1 MDYFFLANTA
11 LFRGIATDEVQ
22 TLLQCLGF
30 RTKTYEKGAV
40 IYHAGETAATMGLI
54 CSGSVVI
61 ACCDLW
67 GNNSVLDVLG
77 SGQLFSEA
85 YACIPSEPMMV
96 SVTACK
102 KSEILFLNIER
113 LLTTCSHS
121 CAYHNRLVQNLLH
134 IFAQKNLGLSR
145 RVLHTSPKSIR
156 GRLLSYLSE
165 QAKKNGSY
173 CFTIPFN
180 RQQLADYL
188 GVDRSALSNAL
199 SKMQQD
205 GLLTYDRN
213 AFTLMC
219 MDGTAHAKD

>member
-1 MDYFFLANTA
+1 MDNFFLSNTA

-22 TLLQCLGF
+22 TLLQCLNYS
-30 RTKTYEKGAV
+30 TKTYEKGDI
-40 IYHAGETAATMGLI
+40 IYHAGETAAAMGLI

-77 SGQLFSEA
+77 AGQLFSET
-85 YACIPSEPMMV
+85 YACLPGEPMMV
-96 SVTACK
+96 SVTTCE
-102 KSEILFLNIER
+102 KSEILFLSIER
-113 LLTTCSHS
+113 LLTTCTHA
-121 CAYHNRLVQNLLH
+121 CTCHNRLVQNLLH

-145 RVLHTSPKSIR
+145 RVLHTSPKAIR

-173 CFTIPFN
+173 AFTIPFN

-188 GVDRSALSNAL
+188 GVDRSALSNEL
-199 SKMQQD
+199 SKMQRD
-205 GLLTYDRN
+205 GLLTYDRS
-213 AFTLMC
+213 AFTLKST
-219 MDGTAHAKD
+219 DGTVGSKN